1 MSDAEQYR
9 QHAQDC
15 LDAAHRIQNAEE
27 RAIMLRIAE
36 RWIQLAEEQGPQPSP
51 TEPAQQAQQQ
61 QQAQPKD
68 DKKGDC

>member
-15 LDAAHRIQNAEE
+15 LDAAQRIQDAEE
-27 RAIMLRIAE
+27 REIMLNIAQTWM
-36 RWIQLAEEQGPQPSP
+36 RLAEKEDAPSS
-51 TEPAQQAQQQ
+51 AQQQ

-68 DKKGDC
+68 DNAE